1 MKVLFTADW
10 HIKLGQKN
18 VPVEWQKNRYRM
30 LFRKIADLQ
39 PTVDLI
45 IIGGDIFDKLPS
57 LEELELYFWF
67 LPLIST
73 ETIIYDGNHEA
84 TKRGHTF
91 LTKLTHATEAINPKV
106 QILDGPSKIFN
117 MDFIPY
123 THIKEIEKDNSKRLH
138 ILDYSSILCTHVRGE
153 IPPHVKPEIDLE
165 LLDKWEVVLAGDLHA
180 YENSQ
185 RNILYPGSPLST
197 SFHRSPVTNGVIRFD
212 TETLEH
218 EFIPLGLPQ
227 LIRKTVE
234 SQAEAIP
241 TDYDHTI
248 YEITGNV
255 LELAGVDTTA
265 THIDKKVVQKNTEKT
280 LDLENKTISGELVEY
295 LTQIQKIDKKDIEDI
310 LKVYHDYVEDD

>member
-18 VPVEWQKNRYRM
+18 VPVEWQKDRYKM

-106 QILDGPSKIFN
+106 QILDGPGEMFG

-123 THIKEIEKDNSKRLH
+123 THIKEIGKKLKARVP
-138 ILDYSSILCTHVRGE
+138 ILCTHVRGE
-153 IPPHVKPEIDLE
+153 IPPHVKPEIDLA
-165 LLDKWEVVLAGDLHA
+165 LLNDWEVVLAGDLHA

-234 SQAEAIP
+234 NQVEAIP
-241 TDYDHTI
+241 TEYDHTI

-265 THIDKKVVQKNTEKT
+265 AHIDKKVVQKNTEKT
-280 LDLENKTISGELVEY
+280 LNLENKTVSEELIEY